1 MEEHRSP
8 SHTNPAVNAS
18 GSAKERSSGPA
29 FGGVDIGES
38 EGGYFLRVA
47 MPGAMR
53 DEGSFS
59 ISKDG
64 TVDIQGVIR
73 YEIPSQVPKM
83 KVQQLYPPGPF
94 ALSLKLPGRVDP
106 RMFTCK
112 LRYDGIFEVV
122 VMKPGYSDTPAQ
134 PSYRERSM
142 PVNT

>member
-1 MEEHRSP
+1 MNCQKFKSCLQKGVKMEIDKLIF
-8 SHTNPAVNAS
+8 AVA
-18 GSAKERSSGPA
+18 
-29 FGGVDIGES
+29 
-38 EGGYFLRVA
+38 
-47 MPGAMR
+47 
-53 DEGSFS
+53 GSFS

-64 TVDIQGVIR
+64 TVEIQGVIR

-94 ALSLKLPGRVDP
+94 SLSLKLPGRVDP

-134 PSYRERSM
+134 PSYRSEHSM
-142 PVNT
+142 QVNT